1 MMIKVTCEGCRRQIA
16 SNGPVINNTIKCPRC
31 GHLQWV
37 PDEGSPASTNP
48 YQYVPGMLGQDFNPP
63 TTQINYDALSVPR
76 GPSAWVVEDKGA
88 KRRWTESSPG
98 DVATIPTVE
107 VTKDPERPIVPPSGS
122 DLLYWLLVLTL
133 IPLAWS
139 VRTMRDDTEERVKR
153 AMRENPETFREY
165 EEGQATIGE
174 AIERLPGHRIEG
186 AYLPRETPLHW
197 IFALLA
203 SVGYLGLIMILFPR
217 ASTRTSNLLAI
228 AAFTGTAGIIML
240 FAVQLIAAFTP
251 IWAGLGPFGIIFY
264 IIGFSYH
271 AALNPN
277 NGFLSSFVG
286 FTLGV
291 GLCEE
296 VVKALPIIWYFRNF
310 DQLSWRGACRW
321 GMASGAGFG
330 IAEGIMYSSDFYN
343 GVQRG
348 EAYIVR
354 FVSCVAL
361 HAIWSACVALT
372 LYRHQGLL
380 KNIQRR
386 TDYILPVLRVIAIPM
401 VLHGIYDTVLKMHWN
416 PIALAVAVVSFGWLA
431 WLIEG
436 QREIEKVAAAAASA
450 APPSGAAP
458 A

>member
-1 MMIKVTCEGCRRQIA
+1 MQIKVTCEGCHRQIA
-16 SNGPVINNTIKCPRC
+16 SNGPVINNTLKCPRC

-37 PDEGSPASTNP
+37 PEGEGAPSTP
-48 YQYVPGMLGQDFNPP
+48 VSFQYVPGMLGQDFTPP
-63 TTQINYDALSVPR
+63 TTQVNYDTLSVPQ
-76 GPSAWVVEDKGA
+76 GPSTWVVEDKNA
-88 KRRWTESSPG
+88 KRRWNESSPVDG
-98 DVATIPTVE
+98 SAIPTVE
-107 VTKDPERPIVPPSGS
+107 VTKDPVPPVAPPSKS

-139 VRTMRDDTEERVKR
+139 VRTSRDDTLDRVQR
-153 AMRENPETFREY
+153 AIREHPEAFREF
-165 EEGQATIGE
+165 EEGDSTLGE
-174 AIERLPGHRIEG
+174 AIQHLPGHRVEG
-186 AYLPRETPLHW
+186 AYLPRETSLHW
-197 IFALLA
+197 VYALLTA
-203 SVGYLGLIMILFPR
+203 IGYLGVIMILFPR

-240 FAVQLIAAFTP
+240 FILQLIAAFTP
-251 IWAGLGPFGIIFY
+251 VWSGAGPFTIILY
-264 IIGFSYH
+264 IIGFSYR
-271 AALNPN
+271 AALDPDA
-277 NGFLSSFVG
+277 GFVSSFLG

-296 VVKALPIIWYFRNF
+296 VIKALPIIWYFRNF

-343 GVQRG
+343 GIQRG

-361 HAIWSACVALT
+361 HSIWSACVALT
-372 LYRHQGLL
+372 LYRHQRLL
-380 KNIQRR
+380 KDIKNR
-386 TDYILPVLRVIAIPM
+386 TDYILPVLRVIAVPM
-401 VLHGIYDTVLKMHWN
+401 ILHGIYDTVLKMHWN

-436 QREIEKVAAAAASA
+436 QRDIEKAAAASA
-450 APPSGAAP
+450 APPSGAAAP